1 MNAQLILVPEERQSQ
16 RERRVPPHIGFIP
29 DSNRRWALQ
38 HGLAKE
44 QGYANGIAL
53 GVALFEA
60 CKVLDIEEVSVFG
73 FTQDNT
79 RRPTVRAQEFRAACV
94 DFAQEISRRGAALLV
109 LGDERSTQFPAEL
122 AGFRTRQGKGIR
134 VNCLVNY
141 GWANKT
147 GHLEG
152 KDIE

>member
-1 MNAQLILVPEERQSQ
+1 
-16 RERRVPPHIGFIP
+16 
-29 DSNRRWALQ
+29 
-38 HGLAKE
+38 
-44 QGYANGIAL
+44 
-53 GVALFEA
+53 
-60 CKVLDIEEVSVFG
+60 
-73 FTQDNT
+73 
-79 RRPTVRAQEFRAACV
+79 V
-94 DFAQEISRRGAALLV
+94 DFAREISRRGAALLV